1 MRALAL
7 ALALALAFAP
17 VAALAQSLTVVGLD
31 GKTKALTAA
40 DLADLPRAEVKV
52 ALESGAKTY
61 EGPILSYVLRAGG
74 LPVGPKLHGDP
85 LRAYVVMTGKD
96 GFQAVYSLAEL
107 DKDFHDDVVILAD
120 HVDGKPLGEKE
131 APWRLVSSGDR
142 KIWRSVFGLARI
154 EARMA
159 DAPAKAPG
167 MDHAH

>member
-1 MRALAL
+1 MRALVLAL
-7 ALALALAFAP
+7 ALALVLAPLAARAQALTL
-17 VAALAQSLTVVGLD
+17 VAAD
-31 GKTKALTAA
+31 GKAKVLGPA

-52 ALESGAKTY
+52 TLETGAQTY
-61 EGPILSYVLRAGG
+61 EGPILAYVLRAGG

-120 HVDGKPLGEKE
+120 HVDGKPLPDKE
-131 APWRLVSSGDR
+131 APWRLASSGDR
-142 KIWRSVFGLARI
+142 KGWRSVFGLARI
-154 EARMA
+154 EVRMA
-159 DAPAKAPG
+159 EAPAKPAE

>member
-1 MRALAL
+1 MRALLLAIAL
-7 ALALALAFAP
+7 AVAP
-17 VAALAQSLTVVGLD
+17 VAALAQSLSVVAPD
-31 GKTKALTAA
+31 GKTKVLTAG

-52 ALESGAKTY
+52 TLETGAKTY
-61 EGPILSYVLRAGG
+61 EGPILTYVLRAGG

-120 HVDGKPLGEKE
+120 HVDGKPLPEKE
-131 APWRLVSSGDR
+131 APWRVASSGD
-142 KIWRSVFGLARI
+142 KKGWRSVFGLARI
-154 EARMA
+154 EVRMA
-159 DAPAKAPG
+159 DAPAKPAE

>member
-1 MRALAL
+1 MRALVLAL
-7 ALALALAFAP
+7 ALSVAP
-17 VAALAQSLTVVGLD
+17 VAAFSQSLTVVAPD
-31 GKTKALTAA
+31 GKTKVLNPV

-52 ALESGAKTY
+52 KLETGAKTY
-61 EGPILSYVLRAGG
+61 EGPILTYVLRAGG

-120 HVDGKPLGEKE
+120 QVDGKPLPEKE
-131 APWRLVSSGDR
+131 APWRLASGGD
-142 KIWRSVFGLARI
+142 KKGWRSVFGLARI
-154 EARMA
+154 EAHLA
-159 DAPAKAPG
+159 DAPAKPPA

>member
-1 MRALAL
+1 MRALFLAIAL
-7 ALALALAFAP
+7 AIAPAAAF
-17 VAALAQSLTVVGLD
+17 AQSLTVVAPG
-31 GKTKALTAA
+31 GKTKVLTAS

-52 ALESGAKTY
+52 TLETGAKTY
-61 EGPILSYVLRAGG
+61 EGPVLTYVLRAGG

-107 DKDFHDDVVILAD
+107 DKDFHDAVVILAD

-131 APWRLVSSGDR
+131 ARWRLVSSGDR

-154 EARMA
+154 EARLV
-159 DAPAKAPG
+159 DAPAKPAE
-167 MDHAH
+167 MDHHH